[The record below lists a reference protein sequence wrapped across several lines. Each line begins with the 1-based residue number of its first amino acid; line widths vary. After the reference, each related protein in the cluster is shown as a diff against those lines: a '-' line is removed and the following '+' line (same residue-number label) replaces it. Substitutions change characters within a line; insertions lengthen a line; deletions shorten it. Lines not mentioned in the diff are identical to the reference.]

1 MSPIMHCMICS
12 TTWSG
17 SPSSASRRSAPKRE
31 KRLRLRQ
38 EQLEP
43 LGAREQK
50 GGRCPLSL
58 PRIFER
64 ATACKAPRPRLTPS
78 EVGMA
83 AEPSRWGS
91 SCPGPK
97 SRNSLQVGSWGSS
110 GPEGWNSS
118 PPVGEL
124 ALPGSADWKNTALEI
139 VTEPGPLQPRAEGLA
154 FPIWSYLS
162 CYPARFMAS
171 PPDRAERSPRCI
183 GRSGRGHVG
192 SACSAP

>member
-1 MSPIMHCMICS
+1 MICS

-124 ALPGSADWKNTALEI
+124 ALPGSADW
-139 VTEPGPLQPRAEGLA
+139 RC
-154 FPIWSYLS
+154 F
-162 CYPARFMAS
+162 
-171 PPDRAERSPRCI
+171 RSPGNLCRD
-183 GRSGRGHVG
+183 GRFRPSHDRNAPSRSGGHGDGPG
-192 SACSAP
+192 SSVALPRCCHR

>member
-1 MSPIMHCMICS
+1 MIALLPKWPMSPIMHCMICS

-64 ATACKAPRPRLTPS
+64 ATACRAPRPRLTPS

-91 SCPGPK
+91 SCPGPE

-110 GPEGWNSS
+110 GLEGWSSS
-118 PPVGEL
+118 PPEGEL
-124 ALPGSADWKNTALEI
+124 ALPGSAGWRYLRSRVLYRDDTPPSRDDTPPSFCGGNAPVRDDSSVAL
-139 VTEPGPLQPRAEGLA
+139 
-154 FPIWSYLS
+154 
-162 CYPARFMAS
+162 
-171 PPDRAERSPRCI
+171 PRCCH
-183 GRSGRGHVG
+183 R
-192 SACSAP
+192 